1 MDDNC
6 FQAAYGGSFLN
17 HQFLVSAAAP
27 VYPNAPSSLQP
38 MLDANGQ
45 LALDKNGKIIQDG
58 NITPIGAPFQ
68 SAPGQTFDQN
78 CAVNTIYSANLT
90 PVNSNPNSNG
100 LLPSQNDSNLD
111 GAGVS
116 WKWYSGGLGRGPG
129 QLAHEPGQWGQDPL
143 EPNGGPQLPVAP
155 LVGAVGACDRHRVF
169 ETHFGIPGLWHRG
182 CAGLP
187 EVMGIAECRQAAESG
202 SQREND
208 DRLELSLF
216 VA

>member
-1 MDDNC
+1 MGDNC

-100 LLPSQNDSNLD
+100 LLPSQNDSNPLD
-111 GAGVS
+111 DMANSSVRAKMIGPSPSFGTC
-116 WKWYSGGLGRGPG
+116 SGG
-129 QLAHEPGQWGQDPL
+129 WTSIVI
-143 EPNGGPQLPVAP
+143 PVHM
-155 LVGAVGACDRHRVF
+155 AV
-169 ETHFGIPGLWHRG
+169 TP
-182 CAGLP
+182 
-187 EVMGIAECRQAAESG
+187 
-202 SQREND
+202 
-208 DRLELSLF
+208 SLF
-216 VA
+216 DDPSADVSIPHRKESPYTLSTGLFRCFGGG